1 MVEPKE
7 SILRYAICC
16 IFLLA
21 SQAGWAEYVA
31 YSVGEKS
38 NIPLPENIDGIDAK
52 HLINIEWGA
61 FAGGKSRVAILEVD
75 NTSTADSFVVV
86 AGFSAASYGNS
97 QVPVNGIEAI
107 VTDTMNRTG
116 RFRLV
121 ERQVLGDVLGEQD
134 LAASGRVAAPSGATT
149 GVVLGAQYLVQ
160 VVITDYENKVQST
173 TKGFGALMKSA
184 GLPSVGAV
192 NLESGEGRVGLNFR
206 IIDANTSEVMFTK
219 QIESIIKE
227 SGVSFGGGTAID
239 DLGLG
244 GFMSDYSRTP
254 VGQAVIAGINKGV
267 YELVKEI
274 GVQVATGSVVKAEGD
289 QVWLNLGADSVAV
302 GDRLNVISKGEEL
315 IDPETGISLG
325 SSDTVLG
332 AVEVAQVEEKYSIA
346 KNVSMSS
353 VPSRGDKVK
362 ALATASSMEFASGW
376 KN

>member
-1 MVEPKE
+1 MVRLKE
-7 SILRYAICC
+7 SILRSAIFC

-21 SQAGWAEYVA
+21 SQTGWTDYLA
-31 YSVGEKS
+31 YSVTDKS
-38 NIPLPENIDGIDAK
+38 KKPLPENIDGVDAK
-52 HLINIEWGA
+52 YLINIEWGA

-107 VTDTMNRTG
+107 VTDAMSQTG

-121 ERQVLGDVLGEQD
+121 ERQVLTDVLGEQD
-134 LAASGRVAAPSGATT
+134 LAASGRVASPSGATT
-149 GVVLGAQYLVQ
+149 GVVLGAEYLVQ
-160 VVITDYENKVQST
+160 VVVTDYENKVQST
-173 TKGFGALMKSA
+173 SKGLGGLLKSA
-184 GLPSVGAV
+184 GLPSVGGV

-219 QIESIIKE
+219 QIESVIKE
-227 SGVSFGGGTAID
+227 AGVSIAGGTAID

-274 GVQVATGSVVKAEGD
+274 GVQVASGSVVKAEGE

-346 KNVSMSS
+346 RNVSMASM
-353 VPSRGDKVK
+353 PARGDKVQ
-362 ALATASSMEFASGW
+362 ALESASSMEFASGW